1 MERLTGV
8 AVDEIRRPVGL
19 WMRVGRAAVPAMRKR
34 ARCRIPREAGAVWHL
49 TRGDGPGSSLR
60 HGHRAE
66 ARTPEPWFR
75 LGAVT
80 TNRSDAAD
88 RERMSRVGRA
98 TEERRRQR
106 TLPREQ
112 TAPGVELMPGQT
124 TAGTA
129 GPV

>member
-49 TRGDGPGSSLR
+49 TRGDGPGSSRR

-66 ARTPEPWFR
+66 ARTPEPRFR

-80 TNRSDAAD
+80 KNRPDAVD
-88 RERMSRVGRA
+88 RAPTRRCGRA
-98 TEERRRQR
+98 SDERLRQR
-106 TLPREQ
+106 SLPPEPS
-112 TAPGVELMPGQT
+112 ALG
-124 TAGTA
+124 
-129 GPV
+129 